1 MRAEGLAQHAGGHG
15 ALGAHHHGGR
25 KYVSS
30 FATTIT
36 LVLLLMPVLCLDAV
50 SLMLW
55 PAILLVDLLII
66 GLAIFTGALIPVL
79 AALALTL
86 ITAGAWLFRLPANTA
101 GGLGMFLIVLGGF
114 AAASAAHA
122 RSDVSFSVGL
132 NVPGVYVQPAPVY
145 VPPAPVYVQPAPV
158 YRPAPVYVQP
168 APVYVRP
175 APIYYGYGGHR
186 HHHGRPGMN
195 HGRGGNGDW
204 DRDGVPNR
212 FDRAPGNPYY
222 R

>member
-1 MRAEGLAQHAGGHG
+1 MNPISATRA
-15 ALGAHHHGGR
+15 
-25 KYVSS
+25 
-30 FATTIT
+30 
-36 LVLLLMPVLCLDAV
+36 
-50 SLMLW
+50 
-55 PAILLVDLLII
+55 
-66 GLAIFTGALIPVL
+66 L
-79 AALALTL
+79 AAA
-86 ITAGAWLFRLPANTA
+86 AV
-101 GGLGMFLIVLGGF
+101 VLGGF
-114 AAASAAHA
+114 AAATAAHA
-122 RSDVSFSVGL
+122 RSDVSFSIGL

-145 VPPAPVYVQPAPV
+145 VPPPPVYVQPAPV
-158 YRPAPVYVQP
+158 YYPRPAPVYVQP

-175 APIYYGYGGHR
+175 APIYYGGPRY